1 MFVFLLSIL
10 VIAYVVLKTLNMRA
24 RFEER
29 DREREMAEQA
39 ANEEAAEFAE
49 ISENAVD
56 VEAETKFEVEA
67 ETAAEAKAE
76 IE

>member
-1 MFVFLLSIL
+1 MVIL
-10 VIAYVVLKTLNMRA
+10 AVAYVVLKTLNMRA

-29 DREREMAEQA
+29 DRERVMAEEA

-56 VEAETKFEVEA
+56 VEAETEFDFEA
-67 ETAAEAKAE
+67 ENE
-76 IE
+76 